1 MKIRITVK
9 YPNGETKTFETTQS
23 HLKTQEEAQA
33 EFERVFRHSIE
44 SLGWEIVSTE
54 IKPKD

>member
-9 YPNGETKTFETTQS
+9 YPNGETKTFETTQT

-33 EFERVFRHSIE
+33 EFECVFQHSINA
-44 SLGWEIVSTE
+44 LGWEIVSTE
-54 IKPKD
+54 VKPKD